1 MREADVRDVAAR
13 AILAAV
19 VAVSTG
25 DPEAIEKAIKTASTA
40 NLILDG
46 NLERI
51 ALSLVRTGELP
62 TLTEQRK

>member
-1 MREADVRDVAAR
+1 MTESDVRDVAAR

-25 DPEAIEKAIKTASTA
+25 DMGAISKAVIAAQTA
-40 NLILDG
+40 NVILDG

-51 ALSLVRTGELP
+51 ALSLVRTGDLP
-62 TLTEQRK
+62 VLTEQRK

>member
-1 MREADVRDVAAR
+1 MTESDVRDVAAR

-25 DPEAIEKAIKTASTA
+25 DMGAISKAVIAAQTA
-40 NLILDG
+40 NVILDG

-62 TLTEQRK
+62 VLTEQRK